1 MTKKVLLLA
10 TLLTTTMSVTAFAD
24 DYPIN
29 FDKSTAVT
37 YNGRSLNSVSIAG
50 TSVNVPDNTILYNN
64 VTEDKLT
71 VRAGQVVTPSVSF
84 TGQWMNAYVYIDY
97 DGNKNFDV
105 QEPNADGTLTED
117 NELVSYSYYVI
128 GGVRKNSAGE
138 TLANGNNL
146 SLPAFTVP
154 ADLAPGTYKMRFKI
168 DWNSIDPGGATV
180 AGNDIVTNGGA
191 ILDVDVEVLDKD
203 AAGLTVN
210 WANPVTDNNVSG
222 GIIWVGV
229 ETPGVASKYTMSSF
243 SLKQASGYLATT
255 SYLAIAT
262 TNTVGKGNLPASDVI
277 AVSSNA
283 ITATSAAGAMETYT
297 FSTPVELAGNTTYYL
312 YFVSSNTP
320 TGGNYNSVAQRLRIL
335 TNTTYGPQINA
346 NGTILDTQ
354 APVFQSTLAYDSS
367 DKSSFFSSTYGEK
380 WVRVTSSENSSY
392 SWEAAPLIED
402 TYAPRTNTNDVSSE
416 AQLWCFV
423 GRADSCMIYNRMLG
437 ENYALT
443 TNTVPASNGTY
454 VSIVAA
460 ENARPWKIIDTYAES
475 IGYIFRD
482 REETG
487 NLGVN
492 MYGGAG
498 VRDLRYYTS
507 GASNTGSF
515 WKIADA
521 TIAITF
527 TIAGLDTIT
536 AECPYVGHIACSEG
550 AIKVT
555 DKNFNKG
562 AWTKTLYVSEGG
574 NLTLSSTA
582 AGTGFKFKGFSV
594 NGGAQTNTVKVS
606 KNSSVDIVATYENT
620 NPGVRYLYF
629 DGRERD
635 AIGVPYRIPAIA
647 SAPNG
652 DILAFNDRRYSGGD
666 IGSGHLD
673 VVGRISNDFGN
684 TWGEDINWFD
694 GTSSWGYGDPAAV
707 CDRDS
712 NICLLV
718 SCSGNTMFPSGTL
731 SRHQGMA
738 HCILV
743 PDGTGNWVRSE
754 EIGDMAE
761 DMYMGVFASNVKSM
775 FIGSGRIAQSRI
787 IKNGDFYRLYCSVLA
802 INENNNAWGN
812 YVIYSDN
819 FGKTWSVLGGYSSF
833 AATGNEPKCE
843 ELPDGSVLISSRNSY
858 GRNFNIFY
866 YTNQKNAT
874 GSWSTEV
881 KTNSYSS
888 EGGIAYGSN
897 SCNGE
902 ILMVKAVKAS
912 TNDTITLAMQSV
924 PTGNSREK
932 TAIFYKELK
941 SRALHWSTPAIFA
954 KNWTKYEVCDHSAAY
969 STMIEQ
975 KNGVIGFYQEESLWG
990 GNYDMVYIPLTI
1002 ETITNGAY
1010 KTIENEDDIT
1020 GISSTT
1026 SVVPNG
1032 TRVVYDLQ
1040 GRRVNNPEKGVYI
1053 INGKKV
1059 ML

>member
-1 MTKKVLLLA
+1 MSKKVFFLA
-10 TLLTTTMSVTAFAD
+10 ALLTTLSVATFAD

-29 FDKSTAVT
+29 YDKTTAVT
-37 YNGRSLNSVSIAG
+37 HADRRLNSVSVAG
-50 TSVNVPDNTILYNN
+50 TSVNVPDNTLLYNN
-64 VTEDKLT
+64 VTDEKFT
-71 VRAGQVVTPSVSF
+71 VRAGQAVTASVGF

-97 DGNKNFDV
+97 DGNKQFDV
-105 QEPNADGTLTED
+105 QEPNSDGTLQED

-138 TLANGNNL
+138 TLANGNNIN
-146 SLPAFTVP
+146 LPTFVIP
-154 ADLAPGTYKMRFKI
+154 ADLTPGTYKMRFKV
-168 DWNSIDPGGATV
+168 DWSSIDPGGATV
-180 AGNDIVTNGGA
+180 SGNDIVTNGGA
-191 ILDVDVEVLDKD
+191 ILDIDVEVLDKD
-203 AAGLTVN
+203 AAGTTVN
-210 WANPVTDNNVSG
+210 WASTVTDNNVSG
-222 GIIWVGV
+222 GVYWIGA
-229 ETPGVASKYTMSSF
+229 ETPGIATKYTMSSF
-243 SLKQASGYLATT
+243 SLKLASGYMSST

-262 TNTVGKGNLPASDVI
+262 ANTTGRGSLSESEVV

-283 ITATSAAGAMETYT
+283 VTPSSATGAMETYT
-297 FSTPVELAGNTTYYL
+297 FSTPVELSGNTTYYL

-320 TGGNYNSVAQRLRIL
+320 VSGSYSSVGQRVRVL
-335 TNTTYGPQINA
+335 TNTTYTPEVNA
-346 NGTILDTQ
+346 GGTVYSTY
-354 APVFQSTLAYDSS
+354 APVFQATLAYDSS
-367 DKSSFFSSTYGEK
+367 DLSSFFSSTYGEK
-380 WVRVTSSENSSY
+380 WVRITSAENSGY
-392 SWEAAPLIED
+392 SWEAMPYIED
-402 TYAPRTNTNDVSSE
+402 TYAPRTNANDASNE
-416 AQLWCFV
+416 AQLWCIV
-423 GRADSCMIYNRMLG
+423 GTKDNCMIYNRLLG
-437 ENYALT
+437 EGYALT
-443 TNTVPASNGTY
+443 TNEVPASSGTY

-460 ENARPWKIIDTYAES
+460 ENARPWKVVDTYAES

-482 REETG
+482 SEET
-487 NLGVN
+487 NNVGVN

-498 VRDLRYYTS
+498 RRDLRFYTS
-507 GASNTGSF
+507 GVSNTGSF
-515 WKIADA
+515 WSVADA
-521 TIAITF
+521 SVEISF
-527 TIAGLDTIT
+527 TIAGLDSI
-536 AECPYVGHIACSEG
+536 ASYCPYVGNIACNEG
-550 AIKVT
+550 AIRVT
-555 DKNFNKG
+555 DDNFNKD
-562 AWTKTLYVSEGG
+562 AWTKKLYVSEGG
-574 NLTLSSTA
+574 NLTMSSSA
-582 AGTGFKFKGFSV
+582 VGTGFEFKGFSV
-594 NGGAQTNTVKVS
+594 NGGEQTKSVKVNKS
-606 KNSSVDIVATYENT
+606 GSVEIVATYENT
-620 NPGVRYLYF
+620 NPGVRYIYF
-629 DGRERD
+629 NGSDRD

-652 DILAFNDRRYSGGD
+652 DILAFNDRRYSGAD

-673 VVGRISNDFGN
+673 VVGRISNDFGD

-718 SCSGNTMFPSGTL
+718 SCSGNTMFTNGTL
-731 SRHQGMA
+731 NRHQGMA

-743 PDGTGNWVRSE
+743 LDGTGNWVRSE

-761 DMYMGVFASNVKSM
+761 YIYMSVFASNVKSM

-787 IKNGDFYRLYCSVLA
+787 IKKDKFYRLYCAVLA
-802 INENNNAWGN
+802 INQSNNAWGN
-812 YVIYSDN
+812 YVIYSDD
-819 FGKTWSVLGGYSSF
+819 FGKTWAVLGGYDSF

-843 ELPDGSVLISSRNSY
+843 ELPDGSVLISSRNSN

-874 GSWSTEV
+874 GNWSSEIR
-881 KTNSYSS
+881 TNSYSN
-888 EGGIAYGSN
+888 EGGIAYGNN

-912 TNDTITLAMQSV
+912 NNDTITLALQSI

-941 SRALHWSTPAIFA
+941 SRASHWATPAMFA

-1010 KTIENEDDIT
+1010 KTIEKGDDIT

-1032 TRVVYDLQ
+1032 NRVVYDLL
-1040 GRRVNNPEKGVYI
+1040 GRRVTNPDKGIYI